1 MQLKPKIGIAN
12 LKFGMT
18 QKDILE
24 ILGIPNRKRIDED
37 DEDEVLLEF
46 NQLKLRLT
54 FYLNEGNRL
63 GYLRTNNLD
72 LTFNGHKIIGTKI
85 DIAKKLI
92 FGSLITDWEIEEYDF
107 FISHSNDEFWIT
119 LNEEFGEVTAIELGV
134 TYLDEENYDWPT

>member
-24 ILGIPNRKRIDED
+24 ILDIPNRKRIDED

>member
-1 MQLKPKIGIAN
+1 MQLKPKIGIGN

-24 ILGIPNRKRIDED
+24 VLGIPNRKRIDED
-37 DEDEVLLEF
+37 DDDEVLLEF

-63 GYLRTNNLD
+63 GYLRTNNVD

-85 DIAKKLI
+85 DFAKKMI
-92 FGSLITDWEIEEYDF
+92 FGSLITNWEIDEHDF

-119 LNEEFGEVTAIELGV
+119 LNEEFGEVIGIELGV
-134 TYLDEENYDWPT
+134 TFLNEENYDWPV

>member
-1 MQLKPKIGIAN
+1 MQLKPKIGIGN

-24 ILGIPNRKRIDED
+24 VLGIPNRKRIDED
-37 DEDEVLLEF
+37 DDEQILLEF

-63 GYLRTNNLD
+63 GYLRTNNVD

-85 DIAKKLI
+85 DIAKKMI
-92 FGSLITDWEIEEYDF
+92 FGSLINDWEIDENDF
-107 FISHSNDEFWIT
+107 FITHSNDEFWIT
-119 LNEEFGEVTAIELGV
+119 LCEEFGEVIAIELGV
-134 TYLDEENYDWPT
+134 TFSDEENYDWPT